1 MRLILCSIKVLSWS
15 SLPKKEQQQQ
25 KQNKWAPS
33 FYFYLKVLNSVCHSF
48 QSSYSHKIW
57 IKFSASNRKSPLIT
71 PEHHWSLPFK
81 RLLCLY
87 HADGYTFGTTC
98 LSFKNFCTFFSQLS
112 IIFLFSTFFFF
123 FFCLPV
129 FGIFFH
135 QRLNC
140 SPAMCKTWVWSLH
153 QADPLEEEMA
163 THSRTLAWR
172 IPRTE
177 EPGGLQSTGSQRVWH
192 WVTSLSL
199 SLVID
204 VFITSQMKSTLEYT
218 VIKTRDRVHTFCK
231 LSTSWEGEINDCQIQ
246 SG

>member
-123 FFCLPV
+123 FFLSSC
-129 FGIFFH
+129 FWYIFSSEGKV
-135 QRLNC
+135 
-140 SPAMCKTWVWSLH
+140 SPCNVQDLG
-153 QADPLEEEMA
+153 L
-163 THSRTLAWR
+163 
-172 IPRTE
+172 IPASGR
-177 EPGGLQSTGSQRVWH
+177 STGGGNGNPLQYSC
-192 WVTSLSL
+192 
-199 SLVID
+199 
-204 VFITSQMKSTLEYT
+204 LENPM
-218 VIKTRDRVHTFCK
+218 D
-231 LSTSWEGEINDCQIQ
+231 EGAW
-246 SG
+246 